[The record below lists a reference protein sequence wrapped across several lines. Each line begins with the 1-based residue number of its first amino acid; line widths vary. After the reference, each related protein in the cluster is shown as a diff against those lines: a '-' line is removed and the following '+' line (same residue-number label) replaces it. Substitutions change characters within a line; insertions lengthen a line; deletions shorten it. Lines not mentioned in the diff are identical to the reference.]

1 MSMTNRR
8 ELLTAGLALS
18 TLAVPAAA
26 AAQDGGKEGVMDRV
40 ARTKELRMGAVAG
53 GAPFTYKDLSSG
65 EWKGF
70 CIDFARDIAAT
81 FDAQL
86 KIVETTWGNAVLDLE
101 ADKIDL
107 FFGMSPTPK
116 RALVVDFCNSLFMS
130 AFAMIRKNGF
140 EGVNWVDL
148 NDPSVTIAVDVGSSH
163 DQIVTRLCPNA
174 NVMRFKSVDEGVAA
188 VQAGRADCQIVD
200 IFLALTMV
208 QKNPQLGKLVVPQPS
223 YGASTNGG
231 FRRED
236 RATWRD
242 FINVWINY
250 QKNIGGIRE
259 MVIRN
264 MEAIGVSASTIPEGL
279 DL

>member
-1 MSMTNRR
+1 MTNRR
-8 ELLTAGLALS
+8 DLLTAGLALS
-18 TLAVPAAA
+18 AIAIPAAA
-26 AAQDGGKEGVMDRV
+26 ASAQDTGREAVMDRI
-40 ARTKELRMGAVAG
+40 ARTKELRLGAVAG

-65 EWKGF
+65 EWRGF
-70 CIDFARDIAAT
+70 CVDFAKDIAAT

-116 RALVVDFCNSLFMS
+116 RAIVVDFCSSLFMS
-130 AFAMIRKNGF
+130 AFAMIRKKGF
-140 EGVNWVDL
+140 EGTNWAEL
-148 NDPSVTIAVDVGSSH
+148 NNASVTIAVDVGSSH

-200 IFLALTMV
+200 VFLALTMV
-208 QKNPQLGKLVVPQPS
+208 QKNPQLGPLTVPQPA

-242 FINVWINY
+242 FVNVWINY

-259 MVIRN
+259 MVIKN